1 MHYLLLKLC
10 DVHKDSKHILIPL
23 EIVVDVVLY
32 NGPFLVI
39 LLRLLYWAWKVAY
52 DEAILTGSIY
62 EDEEPSECANP
73 SISGL
78 FFIGGDSRP
87 GSSTTSTTRPG
98 TSGYVGLAMV
108 DLDEAEQGQSRVH
121 ITAKT
126 ATTSNRSGTKTNASS
141 TSNKAHTKPSSP
153 SGHAKDHQK
162 SLPKLLSPPR
172 QAPRSSSRMSP
183 KTSPKTSSPLRNVV
197 IFSMDSSDDDDEDD
211 EEAIVK
217 DTTTL
222 LVQ

>member
-1 MHYLLLKLC
+1 
-10 DVHKDSKHILIPL
+10 LIPL

-62 EDEEPSECANP
+62 DDEEPSECADP

-87 GSSTTSTTRPG
+87 GSSTASTTRPG

-141 TSNKAHTKPSSP
+141 TSNKAHTKPPSP
-153 SGHAKDHQK
+153 SGHAKDYQK
-162 SLPKLLSPPR
+162 SLPKLLSPSR

-197 IFSMDSSDDDDEDD
+197 IFSMDPSDDEDEED